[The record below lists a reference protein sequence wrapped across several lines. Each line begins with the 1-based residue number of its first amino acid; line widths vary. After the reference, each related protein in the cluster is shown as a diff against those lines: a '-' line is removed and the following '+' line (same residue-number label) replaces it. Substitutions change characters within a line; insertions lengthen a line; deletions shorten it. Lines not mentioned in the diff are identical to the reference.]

1 MTDLIEIGKKA
12 RNASRTL
19 NSLGQVKKNE
29 ALRLSAQAL
38 IDHTQDILMA
48 NKLDI
53 DNAKI
58 SGMKDSLVD
67 RLILN
72 PDRIKSMADGLME
85 LISLDDPVGEVTSM
99 KVRPNG
105 LTIGEKRVPLGVVGI
120 IYESRPNVTADAFGL
135 CFKSG
140 NAVIL
145 RGGSDAINSNKIIV
159 KAIKSGL
166 EKANLTSDA
175 IMLIEDTDR
184 KVANEFMKLNQYVD
198 VLIPRGGSGLI
209 NAVINNSTIP
219 VIETGTGNCH
229 TYVDEYADF
238 DMALSII
245 ENAKLQRL
253 GVCNTC
259 ESLVIHENIK
269 DKFIPLLYKMLTEH
283 GVEIRG
289 DEIAREIDN
298 RIIPATEDDYGMEYL
313 DKIISLKVVKDIDEA
328 IEHINKYNT
337 KHSDAII
344 TKDYNNS
351 LKFLDD
357 VDSACVYV
365 NASTRFSDGAEFGLG
380 AEIGISNQKLHA
392 RGPMGI
398 NALTSKK
405 FIIFGN
411 GQIRE

>member
-159 KAIKSGL
+159 KAIKLGL

-238 DMALSII
+238 NMALSII